1 MTNDKIN
8 GAIIILRKLQNV
20 YIDYDSTDVERMTV
34 ADVIIGALDLAISAM
49 KDLEVC
55 RNELCLYCGQYK
67 QRHLG
72 ACDGCRWYEAPNDYN
87 QSQIQC
93 HGC

>member
-1 MTNDKIN
+1 MTNKE
-8 GAIIILRKLQNV
+8 AR
-20 YIDYDSTDVERMTV
+20 DYLIGVRDACAPKSKTV
-34 ADVIIGALDLAISAM
+34 DALDIAIAAM

-72 ACDGCRWYEAPNDYN
+72 ACDGCRWYEAPDDYN

>member
-1 MTNDKIN
+1 MTNEEIIKRLEAIASAELVVDGLKV
-8 GAIIILRKLQNV
+8 GAITKETFEAIQETAR
-20 YIDYDSTDVERMTV
+20 
-34 ADVIIGALDLAISAM
+34 LAISAL

-55 RNELCLYCGQYK
+55 RNELCLRCGQYK

-72 ACDGCRWYEAPNDYN
+72 ACDGCRWYEAPDDYN